1 MDKNNI
7 KSVFKEYLNPLD
19 APILSK
25 MAAQMKLDK
34 YVKKLDTLT
43 FTKLFIYAE
52 LAEIQSLTETSF
64 RVNHSSELQEALQLQ
79 SISTSQLSRKLC
91 QIPPTIFDAVLR
103 HLIQKVRQIFGFKKG
118 NQLLEKLYIIDSS
131 TITLGLSQYPW
142 APKNRYTGGVKM
154 HTRVVY
160 QDEITYL
167 DRLIITA
174 ARPADRTQLDEL
186 IVNQEGALYVFDRG
200 YYDYKKFQT
209 MTNQGIRFVTR
220 LKENAV
226 YRVVEERPITSE
238 SEIKREAII
247 FLGNMKTPLRL
258 IEVVDSTGIPIQL
271 VVNEANLSAKE
282 VSEVYRKRWQI
293 ELFFKWM
300 KQHTVL
306 KSCFSKSYNG
316 VHNQIY
322 LAMIAFCLTLFM
334 HQKMA
339 VKRTLLVFKRM
350 IQHYYFDTLE
360 ELVEKLTHQSSRR
373 NRGRQKVDYVK
384 SFEEIEKQYGLK

>member
-1 MDKNNI
+1 MDKNNT

-91 QIPPTIFDAVLR
+91 QIPPAIFDAVLR

-160 QDEITYL
+160 QDETTYL

-186 IVNQEGALYVFDRG
+186 LVYEEGALHVFDRG
-200 YYDYKKFQT
+200 YYDFKKFDELIGQ
-209 MTNQGIRFVTR
+209 NIRFVTR

-226 YRVVEERPITSE
+226 YRVVEERPIKTDCA
-238 SEIKREAII
+238 IKREAII
-247 FLGNMKTPLRL
+247 YLGKMKHPLRF
-258 IEVVDSTGIPIQL
+258 IEVVDSTGVPIHL
-271 VVNEANLSAKE
+271 VINDAKLSAE
-282 VSEVYRKRWQI
+282 EISEIYRKRWQI

-306 KSCFSKSYNG
+306 KNCFSMSYNG

-322 LAMIAFCLTLFM
+322 LAMITFCLTLLM
-334 HQKMA
+334 HQKMSA
-339 VKRTLLVFKRM
+339 KRTLLEFKRM
-350 IQHYYFDTLE
+350 IQHYYHDTLE
-360 ELVEKLTHQSSRR
+360 QLVEKLTYQSSRR
-373 NRGRQKVDYVK
+373 SRGRQKVDYME
-384 SFEEIEKQYGLK
+384 SFKEMKQHYGL